1 MSGMRRTIA
10 IALAAVLLFA
20 GGCGRQERKD
30 RRDQRPPA
38 VSTQTTPAQDAP
50 VAATGD
56 TAGNPAGTSAGDVD
70 QLLDQVDQQL
80 SGDAQPAGDED

>member
-1 MSGMRRTIA
+1 MSAMRRTIA
-10 IALAAVLLFA
+10 IALAAALLFA

-30 RRDQRPPA
+30 RRDRQPAA

-50 VAATGD
+50 AATGG
-56 TAGNPAGTSAGDVD
+56 TGGSGGNDDVD
-70 QLLDQVDQQL
+70 RLLDQVDQQL

>member
-10 IALAAVLLFA
+10 IALAAALLFA

-30 RRDQRPPA
+30 RREQQQPAA

-50 VAATGD
+50 AAATGA
-56 TAGNPAGTSAGDVD
+56 TGGTGTSTGQDVD
-70 QLLDQVDQQL
+70 QLLDQVDEQL

>member
-1 MSGMRRTIA
+1 MSAMRRTIA
-10 IALAAVLLFA
+10 IALAATLLFA

-30 RRDQRPPA
+30 RRNQPPAA
-38 VSTQTTPAQDAP
+38 VSTQTTPAQDAT
-50 VAATGD
+50 AATGNGG
-56 TAGNPAGTSAGDVD
+56 TVGNGGEDVD

>member
-1 MSGMRRTIA
+1 MSAMRRTIA
-10 IALAAVLLFA
+10 IALAAALLFT

-30 RRDQRPPA
+30 RRDQRPAA

-50 VAATGD
+50 AAATGS
-56 TAGNPAGTSAGDVD
+56 GGEDVD

>member
-10 IALAAVLLFA
+10 IALAAALLFA
-20 GGCGRQERKD
+20 GGCGRQERKE

-50 VAATGD
+50 AATSQGD
-56 TAGNPAGTSAGDVD
+56 DVD

>member
-10 IALAAVLLFA
+10 IALAAALLFA
-20 GGCGRQERKD
+20 GGCGRQDRKDQRD
-30 RRDQRPPA
+30 RRDQRPAA

-50 VAATGD
+50 TAAPVGGD
-56 TAGNPAGTSAGDVD
+56 DVD